1 MPRIAGF
8 GVARGTIGGAVQGAD
23 ACDLRRGVRV
33 ALCDLDKRVEEHA
46 LCGTYFREYE
56 EQDVCRPQSQRA
68 APVKRLRDLQL
79 DMRAAIEHVL
89 DGTGGFDKVAAL
101 WKPFANAVL
110 PYGVHG
116 ASNADY
122 DVGKGRHILCQ
133 TRDLLKRMLRALQLP
148 YTHRCD
154 HGGVGDQGDVCVDD
168 ASVGWFEAVQP
179 IKRRRVR

>member
-8 GVARGTIGGAVQGAD
+8 GVARGTIGGAIQGAD
-23 ACDLRRGVRV
+23 ECDLRRGVRV
-33 ALCDLDKRVEEHA
+33 ALCDLDKRVEEHV
-46 LCGTYFREYE
+46 LCGAYFREYE
-56 EQDVCRPQSQRA
+56 EQDVW
-68 APVKRLRDLQL
+68 LRDLQL

-89 DGTGGFDKVAAL
+89 DGTGGFGEVAAL

-122 DVGKGRHILCQ
+122 DIGKGRHILCQ
-133 TRDLLKRMLRALQLP
+133 TRDLLKRLLRALQLP

-179 IKRRRVR
+179 SKRKRVR